1 MFLTHFHRKSDSP
14 GGVPLFPGIHM
25 HFHMLN
31 YILAIHAVDYT
42 RDGRVRTHLQTGN
55 SLLLSVLGGSHQIF
69 PGNNLNRQWVS
80 SLQPIDRGFC
90 PLRPRK
96 VNSTLLP
103 RSTQGIGVCA
113 FTGFARGMV
122 HCQIPAQVIAVV
134 WFLGQTLIGPLP
146 QQE

>member
-1 MFLTHFHRKSDSP
+1 
-14 GGVPLFPGIHM
+14 M
-25 HFHMLN
+25 HFHTLN
-31 YILAIHAVDYT
+31 YNLAIHAVDYT

-55 SLLLSVLGGSHQIF
+55 SLLLS
-69 PGNNLNRQWVS
+69 GNNLNRQWVS
-80 SLQPIDRGFC
+80 SPQPIDATEDSVLSGHAR
-90 PLRPRK
+90 
-96 VNSTLLP
+96 STLPSCHGPPKEIP
-103 RSTQGIGVCA
+103 RLGVCA